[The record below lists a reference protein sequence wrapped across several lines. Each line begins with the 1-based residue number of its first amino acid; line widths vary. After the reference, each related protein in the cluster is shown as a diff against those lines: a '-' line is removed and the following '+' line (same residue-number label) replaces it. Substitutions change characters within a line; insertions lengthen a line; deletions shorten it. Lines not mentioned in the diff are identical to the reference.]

1 MTPVASTP
9 ARPVESAIQ
18 GLSGPISVI
27 EGAEATAL
35 IATFRLVAH
44 SREHRGADPDVD
56 RAIAKLRLC
65 SAAYRAR
72 AGSGTFDAEPPE
84 PVRLSDRQLTTGE
97 ASHLLGITDRA
108 VRKAITE
115 GRLHAKRS
123 GGRWLIKSED
133 AARYRARV

>member
-1 MTPVASTP
+1 VIPSSTP

-18 GLSGPISVI
+18 GLSGPVSVI

-35 IATFRLVAH
+35 ITTFKLDVY
-44 SREHRGADPDVD
+44 SRTTRGANTDVD

-65 SAAYRAR
+65 SAAHRAR
-72 AGSGTFDAEPPE
+72 ADPGTFGAEPAE
-84 PVRLSDRQLTTGE
+84 PVRVSDRQLTTRE

-115 GRLHAKRS
+115 GRLPAERS
-123 GGRWLIKSED
+123 GGRWLINSED
-133 AARYRARV
+133 VARYRAS